1 MPSEAPTP
9 QTPTETSRET
19 EGDEPDHER
28 SGLSEFPDHL
38 QERPGKRTSGSVEL
52 LVIEAEL
59 VAAGKDLDNPAVPA
73 NEVFEDALEEL
84 ERKDLDPAWIVCR
97 EGLE

>member
-19 EGDEPDHER
+19 EGDEPDHAR
-28 SGLSEFPDHL
+28 SGPSEFPDHL

-59 VAAGKDLDNPAVPA
+59 VAAGKDLDNPAQPA
-73 NEVFEDALEEL
+73 DADVVNDVMA
-84 ERKDLDPAWIVCR
+84 RLDEGVRPAWAVID
-97 EGLE
+97 E